1 MVNTFKF
8 VGVSMTR
15 GIFFKG
21 GRFTFAMGAPKDSNY
36 RGAVYVCKVINYIFI
51 IFNSNVN
58 FLELLSWKSC
68 PTPSSGRGT
77 TWREFWKRIG
87 GL

>member
-21 GRFTFAMGAPKDSNY
+21 GRLTFAMGAPKDSNY
-36 RGAVYVCKVINYIFI
+36 RGAVYVCKVT
-51 IFNSNVN
+51 
-58 FLELLSWKSC
+58 
-68 PTPSSGRGT
+68 TPR
-77 TWREFWKRIG
+77 
-87 GL
+87 LVYND